1 MHFFNWTYTL
11 HGVNVYKFIEHF
23 VVDLIDKTT
32 LDVLNFVGS
41 LLKNTLLNKHK
52 FCNDSNTLSCLRDF
66 EFGCG

>member
-1 MHFFNWTYTL
+1 M
-11 HGVNVYKFIEHF
+11 YKFIEHF

-41 LLKNTLLNKHK
+41 LLKNTILNEHK
-52 FCNDSNTLSCLRDF
+52 FCNDSNTLSCLRGLVITCSKPYF